1 MTFIFLEYLRVGLGI
16 LQSGIGPELGEF
28 GVYVIVFLT
37 LASQFSNCLQ
47 TILMFSSSVACLPL
61 NQRTPSWLNWHK
73 LMGRRGA
80 SDFCV
85 KPRGPVWLHSS
96 LII

>member
-37 LASQFSNCLQ
+37 LASQVFTDIRN
-47 TILMFSSSVACLPL
+47 
-61 NQRTPSWLNWHK
+61 
-73 LMGRRGA
+73 
-80 SDFCV
+80 
-85 KPRGPVWLHSS
+85 
-96 LII
+96 